1 MIVINNDEPITNIQ
15 IPLAKPHW
23 AIGYLNIG
31 IHLELGIWLLVLDSA
46 CLRYQ
51 YPGHFGN

>member
-1 MIVINNDEPITNIQ
+1 MIIINNDEPITNIQ

-23 AIGYLNIG
+23 TISYLNIG
-31 IHLELGIWLLVLDSA
+31 IHLELGIWLLVLDLA
-46 CLRYQ
+46 YLRYQ